1 MQNQSKKLS
10 LIETLV
16 QTFVGLFVS
25 FYIQI
30 VIYPALEIEVNLNQN
45 LIITF
50 VFFVASIVRGFIIR
64 RIFNRN

>member
-1 MQNQSKKLS
+1 MKQSKKIS
-10 LIETLV
+10 LIESLV
-16 QTFVGLFVS
+16 QTIAGLFIS
-25 FYIQI
+25 FCIQI

-50 VFFVASIVRGFIIR
+50 VFFVASLLRGFIVR